1 MRSEIGLALVLGL
14 AALAWTASLAAS
26 TAGEKIDP
34 AVLETGRRLLV
45 ENDCNGAC
53 HARRATD
60 GKALSLYTPFER
72 RIQTR
77 ADLVKQVE
85 ACVSHLGS
93 MIFPEEIESVAAALD
108 HDHYHFE

>member
-1 MRSEIGLALVLGL
+1 MRSEIALSLALILSGL
-14 AALAWTASLAAS
+14 VWAASLVAS
-26 TAGEKIDP
+26 RAGETADP
-34 AVLETGRRLLV
+34 AMLETGRRLLA

-53 HARRATD
+53 HAKRATD

-77 ADLVKQVE
+77 ADLRRQVE

-93 MIFPEEIESVAAALD
+93 MIFPEEIDSVAAALD

>member
-1 MRSEIGLALVLGL
+1 MRSEIALLLALVAGGLG
-14 AALAWTASLAAS
+14 WTASFGAAR
-26 TAGEKIDP
+26 AGERVDP
-34 AVLETGRRLLV
+34 ATLETGRRLLA

-77 ADLVKQVE
+77 VELRKQVE
-85 ACVSHLGS
+85 SCVSHLGS